1 MTFSSQLL
9 MSGTSRKVG
18 TVSSQT
24 RLRVIVCET
33 QSDNVPAIRIYRR
46 LGFELEAI
54 DLSFYS
60 NEDVLQ
66 ESIAVFMK
74 RKL

>member
-1 MTFSSQLL
+1 